1 METFCET
8 LCNSNGITVLFFSK
22 RYWDKIYLQQNI
34 LFFYMCN
41 LMSFD
46 RSKSHLSFMV
56 SMFCYLS
63 MKSLPTLTC
72 EDFFLRLLEVS
83 TFRSI
88 NHLELK
94 GSETCKGKNKEQWV
108 KTSNLCCNETWGHWC
123 PHLQS
128 HHQTVI
134 CLAKALFV
142 LRWVPRY
149 GVIRHCHFNMN

>member
-1 METFCET
+1 
-8 LCNSNGITVLFFSK
+8 
-22 RYWDKIYLQQNI
+22 
-34 LFFYMCN
+34 
-41 LMSFD
+41 
-46 RSKSHLSFMV
+46 MV

-108 KTSNLCCNETWGHWC
+108 KTSNLCCNETWGH
-123 PHLQS
+123 
-128 HHQTVI
+128 
-134 CLAKALFV
+134 
-142 LRWVPRY
+142 
-149 GVIRHCHFNMN
+149 